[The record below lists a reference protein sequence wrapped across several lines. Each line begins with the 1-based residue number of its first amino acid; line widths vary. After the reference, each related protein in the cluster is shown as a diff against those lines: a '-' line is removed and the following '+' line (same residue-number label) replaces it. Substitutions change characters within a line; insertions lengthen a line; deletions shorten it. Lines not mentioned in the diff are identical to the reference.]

1 MIVKPI
7 ESSTA
12 RTIALTS
19 PINTASGLVS
29 ESTILDAILE
39 GKHDLKAEE
48 VMKEAPP
55 VVDKKSSSTLVSE
68 LLKFYPLV
76 LVADKAKKIGLI
88 TKSDILQKV
97 YK

>member
-1 MIVKPI
+1 
-7 ESSTA
+7 
-12 RTIALTS
+12 
-19 PINTASGLVS
+19 
-29 ESTILDAILE
+29 
-39 GKHDLKAEE
+39 
-48 VMKEAPP
+48 MKEAPP

-76 LVADKAKKIGLI
+76 LVADKVKKIGLI